1 MFLISSHHHS
11 KYGFGILSQTITA
24 VLPKRQREVHALA
37 FTQRLNAEICISSC
51 YMCLSCRG
59 NHRRWYRAVTKR
71 NLLLEEKP
79 LRLPEERLDN
89 FSLLSINTQNK
100 VKALSTIFGCAARIG
115 ALQCSPCSTG
125 HCQKRTHLIPFI
137 GVAVASTFFFR
148 SNILLSA
155 NTERYRKTRYWGAE
169 NNTIENQTQSTFIER
184 K

>member
-1 MFLISSHHHS
+1 
-11 KYGFGILSQTITA
+11 
-24 VLPKRQREVHALA
+24 
-37 FTQRLNAEICISSC
+37 
-51 YMCLSCRG
+51 MCLSCRG

-71 NLLLEEKP
+71 NLLLEEEP

-137 GVAVASTFFFR
+137 GAAVASTFFFR

-155 NTERYRKTRYWGAE
+155 NTGRYRKTCYWGAE
-169 NNTIENQTQSTFIER
+169 NNTIENQTQSTFIKR